1 MRRFLAIFL
10 ATIIL
15 VMNSVAIAIPTMSKT
30 ESVYVNLDYY
40 GEVEQ
45 INVAN
50 DCVLTGQSEVIDF
63 GVYESITNLTNR
75 TELKNDDGKIV
86 WDVSGLKR
94 FAYNGKVSNENAK
107 NVPWTFDV
115 SYKLNGVETK
125 AEELLGKSGLVEI
138 TVDID
143 ANKDAK
149 EYYRNNYMLEVT
161 GSYDLNKYLS
171 VESDEAMFVTTGRT
185 KTLMYIVLP
194 GQSTTLTLKIGS
206 ENFEMD
212 GLTFAMVPIEGKIL
226 EKLGDIVD
234 DKKSIEDAMDVLNS
248 STDIILDTMSGMQTS
263 LDGISSGVSKIQD
276 GTTGLHNLS
285 GKRDEE
291 IAKLKTNL
299 ESMEKVISDMQN
311 DLDNAIDSTK
321 NLTDMLE
328 ELQGEFEAMDK
339 TMSKVQ
345 DNLDD
350 IEEAIEDLPDDFEDI
365 SKTVEITADLI
376 GNFRELLRDE
386 LAGKEV
392 DVAGLENSLTQIGYN
407 AQILLQST
415 DTTIQTKA
423 GEILQNLSSIQTTLS
438 EVKEIMN
445 DTTNASSGM
454 LSNLNKLQSKLGT
467 IADMMDEDD
476 GEIIIDAVDN
486 VDELIT
492 RLREILKTVI
502 KYNELAIEDKDNLP
516 LALGNMKNMLEELN
530 KADKTVVDLLAV
542 MEESLKIVSGEL
554 YEGSDEMMSGI
565 VNATNDLKKITGQ
578 SNKIKNS
585 KNTVRDVIKDNW
597 DEIDE
602 KTTIF
607 NIDVNAKPE
616 SFLSDK
622 NESPSKVQ
630 FMLKTQDIKEVKEK
644 EIDLEVEDNTGNI
657 WTRICAILEKM
668 FGWILNLFR
677 K

>member
-10 ATIIL
+10 AMIIL

-40 GEVEQ
+40 GDVEQ

-63 GVYESITNLTNR
+63 GVYESVTNLTNR

-376 GNFRELLRDE
+376 GNFRELLKAE

-597 DEIDE
+597 NEIDE

-607 NIDVNAKPE
+607 NIDVNAKPD

>member
-10 ATIIL
+10 ATIML
-15 VMNSVAIAIPTMSKT
+15 VMNSVVVAVPTMNKT

-40 GEVEQ
+40 GDVEQ

-50 DCVLTGQSEVIDF
+50 DCVLTGENEIVDF
-63 GVYESITNLTNR
+63 GVYENITNLTNR
-75 TELKNDDGKIV
+75 TELKNEDGKIV

-107 NVPWTFDV
+107 NVPWTFEV
-115 SYKLNGVETK
+115 SYKLNGVETR
-125 AEELLGKSGLVEI
+125 AEELLGKSGLIEI

-143 ANKDAK
+143 ANKEAK

-234 DKKSIEDAMDVLNS
+234 DKKSMEDAMDMLNS
-248 STDIILDTMSGMQTS
+248 STDIILDTMSGMKTS
-263 LDGISSGVSKIQD
+263 LDGISSGISKIQD
-276 GTTGLHNLS
+276 GTNGLHNLS
-285 GKRDEE
+285 GERDEE
-291 IAKLKTNL
+291 IAKLKNDL
-299 ESMEKVISDMQN
+299 ESMQEVISDMQN
-311 DLDNAIDSTK
+311 DLDNAIDGTK

-328 ELQGEFEAMDK
+328 EFQGEFEAMDK
-339 TMSKVQ
+339 TMVKVQ

-365 SKTVEITADLI
+365 SKTVDITSNLI
-376 GNFRELLRDE
+376 GNFRELLKAE

-392 DVAGLENSLTQIGYN
+392 DVAGLEDSLTQIGYN

-415 DTTIQTKA
+415 DTAVQMKA
-423 GEILQNLSSIQTTLS
+423 GEILQSLSSVQTTLT
-438 EVKEIMN
+438 EVKEIMS

-454 LSNLNKLQSKLGT
+454 LNNLSKLQSKLGI
-467 IADMMDEDD
+467 IADMIDEDD
-476 GEIIIDAVDN
+476 GEIIIDTVDN
-486 VDELIT
+486 VDELVV

-516 LALGNMKNMLEELN
+516 LALENMKNMLDELN
-530 KADKTVVDLLAV
+530 EADKTIVNLLTV
-542 MEESLKIVSGEL
+542 TEESLKIVSNEL

-565 VNATNDLKKITGQ
+565 INATNDLKKITGQ
-578 SNKIKNS
+578 SGNIKNS

-622 NESPSKVQ
+622 NEAPSKVQ

-644 EIDLEVEDNTGNI
+644 EVDLEVKDNTGSI

>member
-10 ATIIL
+10 AMIIL

-50 DCVLTGQSEVIDF
+50 DCVLTGQNEVIDF
-63 GVYESITNLTNR
+63 GVYESVTNLTNR

-125 AEELLGKSGLVEI
+125 AEELVGKSGLVEI

-263 LDGISSGVSKIQD
+263 LDGISYGVSKIQD

-311 DLDNAIDSTK
+311 DLDNAIDGTK
-321 NLTDMLE
+321 KLTDMLE
-328 ELQGEFEAMDK
+328 ELQGEFETMDK

-345 DNLDD
+345 DNLED

-376 GNFRELLRDE
+376 GNFRELLKAE

-392 DVAGLENSLTQIGYN
+392 DVVGLEDSLTQIGYN

-423 GEILQNLSSIQTTLS
+423 GEILQNLSSIQTTLN

-454 LSNLNKLQSKLGT
+454 LSNLNKLQSKLGI
-467 IADMMDEDD
+467 IADMIDEDD
-476 GEIIIDAVDN
+476 GEIIIDTVDN
-486 VDELIT
+486 VDELVT

-530 KADKTVVDLLAV
+530 KADKTVVDLLTV

-644 EIDLEVEDNTGNI
+644 EIDLEVEDNTGNV

>member
-40 GEVEQ
+40 GDVEQ

-63 GVYESITNLTNR
+63 GVYESVTNLTNR

-376 GNFRELLRDE
+376 GNFRELLRVE

-423 GEILQNLSSIQTTLS
+423 GEILQSLSSIQTTLS

-467 IADMMDEDD
+467 IADMIDEDD

-530 KADKTVVDLLAV
+530 KADKTVVDLLTV

>member
-10 ATIIL
+10 VAIML
-15 VMNSVAIAIPTMSKT
+15 LMNSVGVAVPTMNKT

-40 GEVEQ
+40 GDVEQ

-50 DCVLTGQSEVIDF
+50 DCVLTGEKEIVDF

-75 TELKNDDGKIV
+75 TELKNEDGKII
-86 WDVSGLKR
+86 WDVSGLNR

-107 NVPWTFDV
+107 NVPWTFEV
-115 SYKLNGVETK
+115 SYKLNGVETR

-138 TVDID
+138 TVDIG
-143 ANKDAK
+143 ANKEAK

-206 ENFEMD
+206 EDFEMD

-234 DKKSIEDAMDVLNS
+234 DKKSMEDAMDLLNS
-248 STDIILDTMSGMQTS
+248 STDIILDTMSGMKTS
-263 LDGISSGVSKIQD
+263 LDGISSGISKIQD
-276 GTTGLHNLS
+276 GTNGLHNLS
-285 GKRDEE
+285 GERDEE
-291 IAKLKTNL
+291 IAKLKNNL
-299 ESMEKVISDMQN
+299 ESMQEAISDMQK
-311 DLDNAIDSTK
+311 DLDNAIDGTK

-328 ELQGEFEAMDK
+328 ELQVEFESMDK
-339 TMSKVQ
+339 TMVKVQ

-350 IEEAIEDLPDDFEDI
+350 IEEAIEDLPDDFDDI
-365 SKTVEITADLI
+365 SKTVDITANLV
-376 GNFRELLRDE
+376 GNFRSLLKTE
-386 LAGKEV
+386 LAGKKV
-392 DVAGLENSLTQIGYN
+392 DVTGLEDSLTQIGYN

-415 DTTIQTKA
+415 DTAVQMKA
-423 GEILQNLSSIQTTLS
+423 GEILQSLSSVQTTLT
-438 EVKEIMN
+438 EVKEIMS

-454 LSNLNKLQSKLGT
+454 LDNLSKLQSKLGI
-467 IADMMDEDD
+467 IADMIDEDD
-476 GEIIIDAVDN
+476 GEIIIDTVDN
-486 VDELIT
+486 VDELVV

-516 LALGNMKNMLEELN
+516 LALENMKNILDELN
-530 KADKTVVDLLAV
+530 EADKTIVSLLTV
-542 MEESLKIVSGEL
+542 TEESLKIVSNEL

-565 VNATNDLKKITGQ
+565 INATNDLKKITGQ
-578 SNKIKNS
+578 SSNIKNS

-616 SFLSDK
+616 SFLSDR

-644 EIDLEVEDNTGNI
+644 EVDLEVKDNTGSI

-668 FGWILNLFR
+668 FGWILKIFR